1 MEVPKLTGQCLNR
14 RVVWRKCSTSVA
26 NCWFDCIVTFYQGK
40 ISDVVF
46 LYSAGIFTSDIAYWK
61 ILFVLFYAQ
70 AQVWAE
76 SHKKPGQFT
85 GQRALT
91 ALSKVEHNTGIQA
104 WAKKVRVPI
113 SITFALYHFSSLLSE
128 ESLEMKPFHHT

>member
-61 ILFVLFYAQ
+61 ILFVCFMLRHKYGQSLTRSLVSSQ
-70 AQVWAE
+70 A
-76 SHKKPGQFT
+76 SGH
-85 GQRALT
+85 
-91 ALSKVEHNTGIQA
+91 
-104 WAKKVRVPI
+104 
-113 SITFALYHFSSLLSE
+113 SLLFLKWSTT
-128 ESLEMKPFHHT
+128 LEYRHGQKR